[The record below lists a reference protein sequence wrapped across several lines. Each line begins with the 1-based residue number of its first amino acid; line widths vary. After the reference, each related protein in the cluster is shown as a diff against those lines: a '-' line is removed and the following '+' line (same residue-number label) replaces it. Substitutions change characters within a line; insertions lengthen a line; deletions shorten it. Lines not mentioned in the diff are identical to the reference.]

1 MNEVV
6 FFLQNLAKLCHQ
18 LPEDEVYA
26 KNVHRLKVQLD
37 QYMEVEKKGMQN
49 HSNLK
54 PTAKEVPDNW
64 KSE

>member
-37 QYMEVEKKGMQN
+37 QYMEVEKKR
-49 HSNLK
+49 HAEPFKFKTYS
-54 PTAKEVPDNW
+54 
-64 KSE
+64 